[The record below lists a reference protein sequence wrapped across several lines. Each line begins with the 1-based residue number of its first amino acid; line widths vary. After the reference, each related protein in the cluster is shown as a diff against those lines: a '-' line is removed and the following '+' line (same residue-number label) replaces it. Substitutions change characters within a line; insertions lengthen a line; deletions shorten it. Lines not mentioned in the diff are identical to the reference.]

1 MNAIDEKEWKDELGI
16 MGFGYYDNS
25 NQTSTKLQYA
35 KVNKMNSKKCFKD
48 LRKGSNLPTNW
59 DKIKKNGFCMVGDN
73 SETAG
78 RGDSGGP
85 VIWTSPENKSFLGFC
100 HDSFLN

>member
-35 KVNKMNSKKCFKD
+35 KVNKINSKKKNPPN
-48 LRKGSNLPTNW
+48 SNW
-59 DKIKKNGFCMVGDN
+59 MEF
-73 SETAG
+73 SECY
-78 RGDSGGP
+78 
-85 VIWTSPENKSFLGFC
+85 VFTSS
-100 HDSFLN
+100 

>member
-35 KVNKMNSKKCFKD
+35 KVNKINSKKCFKD

-59 DKIKKNGFCMVGDN
+59 DKI
-73 SETAG
+73 
-78 RGDSGGP
+78 
-85 VIWTSPENKSFLGFC
+85 
-100 HDSFLN
+100 